1 MLRHSD
7 DLIELGNGFAN
18 ACTKLLILAG
28 WAAHLRDRALDPL
41 KRTFYPV

>member
-18 ACTKLLILAG
+18 ACTKVVILAG
-28 WAAHLRDRALDPL
+28 WATHLRDCALDPL
-41 KRTFYPV
+41 KRTFQPV